1 VQRGDLQSKLERYNL
16 TKQDLAQLYNKI
28 FDGPTQAYPEDDQL
42 EHQLQQAQGRYNE
55 IQGFLNRE
63 SQALNL
69 LQSAN
74 SALLG
79 CNSKMQEA
87 LSYSQWGAR
96 SLDISFSL
104 TDLPCRY
111 VGWWHVSGTFSASVG
126 TPISLLCAG

>member
-1 VQRGDLQSKLERYNL
+1 VQRVDLQSKLERYNL

-42 EHQLQQAQGRYNE
+42 EYQLQQAQGRYND

-111 VGWWHVSGTFSASVG
+111 VGWWHVSGIFSASVR
-126 TPISLLCAG
+126 TPISPLCVG